1 MLRLNLI
8 IFTVVLIATGSS
20 LYAQDA
26 KIVARG
32 QTLVAE
38 HRCAMCHTISG
49 KGGKLSKSLDGVSE
63 RRDSAALTRILTDPQ
78 KEFPDAKIKMPTV
91 AWQTGEVAAVVAYLQ
106 TLKVQPAK

>member
-1 MLRLNLI
+1 
-8 IFTVVLIATGSS
+8 
-20 LYAQDA
+20 
-26 KIVARG
+26 
-32 QTLVAE
+32 
-38 HRCAMCHTISG
+38 
-49 KGGKLSKSLDGVSE
+49 VSE